1 MSIWRSFWGEQGDRG
16 KRRILL
22 HNIPLFMKMLLT
34 LQLVVQVTK
43 QLVVRVTKLLV
54 VEVTKLS
61 MAHLVEQ
68 LQPRKS
74 SAGTARHP
82 AIQLNSKSARVAG
95 G

>member
-1 MSIWRSFWGEQGDRG
+1 M
-16 KRRILL
+16 
-22 HNIPLFMKMLLT
+22 PLFMKMLVKVIQL
-34 LQLVVQVTK
+34 LLAQLVVQVTK
-43 QLVVRVTKLLV
+43 QLVVVTKLLV
-54 VEVTKLS
+54 MDMTKLS

-68 LQPRKS
+68 LQPRKR

>member
-1 MSIWRSFWGEQGDRG
+1 MSIWRSFWGEQGDQG

-43 QLVVRVTKLLV
+43 QLVVRVTKLLA
-54 VEVTKLS
+54 VEVTKL
-61 MAHLVEQ
+61 LVEQ